1 MLKYFL
7 ILFTFSFSVLLAQT
21 KTPINL
27 HSKTIILGETLTYS
41 AKWGYIDLGIATA
54 KTDKY
59 LFKIGKNICA
69 KVDLRAETSGLAK
82 LFYMRDRWISYLD
95 INNITTY
102 KSLRSIHE
110 GEYRLEEITDFDQTK
125 RKAYV
130 RKYDKNYKAYTW
142 KTTYTTDEIIR
153 DVVAGFMLVRI
164 INFNQYQKGDIIPL
178 EGFYKD
184 TGYKIN
190 LIFQGREYIYTSKG
204 KQYCYKITPLVP
216 KNKVFD
222 GLDAVTVWVS
232 TRKSQHIEQI
242 RAKLF
247 FGEMAID
254 LMP

>member
-1 MLKYFL
+1 MKYLF
-7 ILFTFSFSVLLAQT
+7 ILFLFSFTVVLAQQ
-21 KTPINL
+21 KMPVPL
-27 HSKTIILGETLTYS
+27 HSKTIILDEKLKYS

-54 KTDKY
+54 STDKHLY
-59 LFKIGKNICA
+59 KIGKNVCA
-69 KVDLRAETSGLAK
+69 KIDLRAETSGLAK

-95 INNITTY
+95 IHNITTY

-110 GEYRLEEITDFDQTK
+110 GEYRLEEITDFDLPN

-130 RKYDKNYKAYTW
+130 RKYDKNYKYYIRK
-142 KTTYTTDEIIR
+142 KTYSTDEIIR
-153 DVVAGFMLVRI
+153 DVVAGFMLIRI
-164 INFNQYQKGDIIPL
+164 INFNQYQEGDIIPL
-178 EGFYKD
+178 EGFYYD

-190 LIFQGREYIYTSKG
+190 LIFHGREYINTSKG

-254 LMP
+254 LVP

>member
-1 MLKYFL
+1 MKKYFL
-7 ILFTFSFSVLLAQT
+7 FLLIFPFTVVLAQI

-27 HSKTIILGETLTYS
+27 HSKTIILGETLNYS
-41 AKWGYIDLGIATA
+41 AKWGFVDLGIATA
-54 KTDKY
+54 TTDKH

-69 KVDLRAETSGLAK
+69 KIDLRAETSGLAK
-82 LFYMRDRWISYLD
+82 LFYMRNRWISYLD
-95 INNITTY
+95 IHNITTY

-110 GEYRLEEITDFDQTK
+110 GEYRLEEITDFDNVN

-130 RKYDKNYKAYTW
+130 RKYDKYDKAYIW
-142 KTTYTTDEIIR
+142 KKTYSTEEVIR
-153 DVVAGFMLVRI
+153 DVVAGFMLIRI
-164 INFNQYQKGDIIPL
+164 INFNQYQKGDIITL

-190 LIFQGREYIYTSKG
+190 LIFQGREYISTSKG

-247 FGEMAID
+247 FGEMTID